1 MRRHNRLVSWFLNKI
16 LGIRSP
22 SEEMRD
28 YFMVNHCI
36 PLLGI
41 ISKMCVS
48 FDVTEEDKLECQQKN
63 QKG

>member
-28 YFMVNHCI
+28 YFMVTHYI

-41 ISKMCVS
+41 VSKMCVS
-48 FDVTEEDKLECQQKN
+48 FDVTEEDKLECQQKT
-63 QKG
+63 QKC